1 LPTHTWP
8 GIGASKGTPLKPANS
23 VIKGGTEVRNLII
36 LDSVDIAEIHIAL
49 SGVFHMKGAR
59 PLFRGH
65 S

>member
-1 LPTHTWP
+1 MPTHTWL
-8 GIGASKGTPLKPANS
+8 GIGVSLWTPLKPANS

-59 PLFRGH
+59 PLFPGA
-65 S
+65 

>member
-1 LPTHTWP
+1 MPTHTWP

-49 SGVFHMKGAR
+49 SSVFQKKGGA
-59 PLFRGH
+59 PLFPGA
-65 S
+65 